1 MPFEYLPLLRPLEW
15 PLLVTLLFTAV
26 FAFAD
31 VTVAAV
37 TAATAAAL
45 KIFAEPKSATKSVS
59 GVNLLLLSLDDAVTD
74 VSKLRLFLLITFRP
88 ILPFSA

>member
-37 TAATAAAL
+37 TAAAL